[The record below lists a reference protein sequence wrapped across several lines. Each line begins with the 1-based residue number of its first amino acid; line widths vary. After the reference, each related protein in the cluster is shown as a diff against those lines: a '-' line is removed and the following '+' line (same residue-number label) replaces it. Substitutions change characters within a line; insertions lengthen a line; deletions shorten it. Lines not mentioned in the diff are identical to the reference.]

1 MPELTKQSS
10 SSEHAISLES
20 QRPLSVTLFAVGT
33 LMFSAVLMVGG
44 FQAMRLS
51 LHPVL
56 YISSSFLVYMIAR
69 VTFFAIIGFISAWGL
84 WRGTRWA
91 PVFTQSAVA
100 LFILVYWIEWFLLIH
115 PENRGSN
122 SLFMF
127 ILSILVLLVTGYIFS
142 RPDCRSYFGVFH
154 DSRSKN

>member
-69 VTFFAIIGFISAWGL
+69 VTFL
-84 WRGTRWA
+84 
-91 PVFTQSAVA
+91 QS
-100 LFILVYWIEWFLLIH
+100 LVSFQPGDFGAE
-115 PENRGSN
+115 PAGRP
-122 SLFMF
+122 SLP
-127 ILSILVLLVTGYIFS
+127 SQ
-142 RPDCRSYFGVFH
+142 P
-154 DSRSKN
+154 